1 MEIHGHKRVDD
12 YYWMRDD
19 KRKDLEILAQ
29 LEAENDYLKAKMK
42 HTEGFQKILYD
53 EIVGRVQKDD
63 SSVPIN
69 IRGYWYQSKFD
80 GEVEYPVYIRWK
92 DGEKKK

>member
-42 HTEGFQKILYD
+42 HT
-53 EIVGRVQKDD
+53 
-63 SSVPIN
+63 
-69 IRGYWYQSKFD
+69 
-80 GEVEYPVYIRWK
+80 
-92 DGEKKK
+92 

>member
-1 MEIHGHKRVDD
+1 MINKILAPVAKKVPFEMEIHGHKRVDD

-69 IRGYWYQSKFD
+69 ISIPTRSI
-80 GEVEYPVYIRWK
+80 YPS
-92 DGEKKK
+92 